1 MSEPG
6 PALEYDRTE
15 GHNHAPASRE
25 RAERRAADG
34 SATITQ
40 TRILAD
46 LRERGYIG
54 STCHEAEARLGI
66 SHETYSGARTNMHAR
81 GDIVRLTER
90 RDRRH
95 VYVLPEFRSTREEV
109 PFKPSRPRV
118 DAATLAAAD
127 RVAAWAGMTEGAGM
141 LVTAPDYDDI
151 RALIAHTKGTS

>member
-1 MSEPG
+1 MSD

-15 GHNHAPASRE
+15 GHNHAPASIE

-34 SATITQ
+34 TASVTQ

-46 LRERGYIG
+46 LRDRGYIG
-54 STCHEAEARLGI
+54 STCHEAEERLGI
-66 SHETYSGARTNMHAR
+66 SHESYSGARTNMHAR
-81 GDIVRLTER
+81 GDIVRLAER
-90 RDRRH
+90 RNRRH

-118 DAATLAAAD
+118 DAQTYAAAA
-127 RVAAWAGMTEGAGM
+127 RLAAWASMTEGTGL